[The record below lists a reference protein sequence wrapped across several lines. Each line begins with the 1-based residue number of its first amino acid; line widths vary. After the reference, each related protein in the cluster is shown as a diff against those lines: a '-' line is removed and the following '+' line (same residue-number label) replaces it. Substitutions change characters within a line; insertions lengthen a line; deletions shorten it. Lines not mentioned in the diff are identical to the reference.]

1 MKVSLDA
8 SAIIPLFIGD
18 AFIDRIEAYLAMHAP
33 ALIVSDFAAA
43 EFASVRCPGRARCA
57 EHRYPASFGGNIDN
71 FQQQN
76 GH

>member
-43 EFASVRCPGRARCA
+43 EFTPSPDERIRTRELLKRLAAG
-57 EHRYPASFGGNIDN
+57 
-71 FQQQN
+71 
-76 GH
+76 